1 MLSNV
6 EPLHAAFF
14 VPMSKN
20 KKQKQKQQ
28 ARQAKKK
35 NAKKKAREGKKY
47 VAGQREIWP
56 TYLYDILFGQLE
68 EQDFE
73 KLEEAVHTNLNLI
86 RIGSWDAACY
96 GNLLYAMRQFYAF
109 AKRFEGEKDYEQLA
123 AMGTAALHG
132 LKGLADDARDGHPS
146 KPGYANALLEPLELA
161 VETYFTMMRALPRSE
176 QEAARRE
183 AKKFSITELLQR
195 LSFGNI
201 AIIAPNKTTED
212 ESVCGYQ
219 GVAFV
224 HGRCE
229 PGYLTR
235 NDDTSFW
242 HLADRDTIIR
252 IDRPTLMYLTEDLP
266 HPITEESQECQTQN
280 ANA

>member
-1 MLSNV
+1 
-6 EPLHAAFF
+6 
-14 VPMSKN
+14 MSKKN
-20 KKQKQKQQ
+20 KKQKQQQQ
-28 ARQAKKK
+28 ARKAQKK

-56 TYLYDILFGQLE
+56 TYIYDLLFGQIE

-132 LKGLADDARDGHPS
+132 LKGLADEERDGRPRRPDYV
-146 KPGYANALLEPLELA
+146 KALLEPLELA

-195 LSFGNI
+195 LSFGNV

-235 NDDTSFW
+235 SDDTSFW

-280 ANA
+280 ANANA

>member
-35 NAKKKAREGKKY
+35 NAKKKDREGKKY

-86 RIGSWDAACY
+86 RIGSWDSTCY

-123 AMGTAALHG
+123 TMGTAALHG
-132 LKGLADDARDGHPS
+132 LKGLADNARDGHPS

-161 VETYFTMMRALPRSE
+161 VDTYFTMMRALPRSE

-195 LSFGNI
+195 ISFGNI
-201 AIIAPNKTTED
+201 AIVAPNKTTED

-235 NDDTSFW
+235 SDDTSFW

-266 HPITEESQECQTQN
+266 HPITEESQEN
-280 ANA
+280 A

>member
-14 VPMSKN
+14 VPMSRN
-20 KKQKQKQQ
+20 KKQKQQQQ

-68 EQDFE
+68 EQD
-73 KLEEAVHTNLNLI
+73 
-86 RIGSWDAACY
+86 
-96 GNLLYAMRQFYAF
+96 NLLYAMRQFYAF

-123 AMGTAALHG
+123 TMGTAALHG
-132 LKGLADDARDGHPS
+132 LKGLADNARDGHPS

-161 VETYFTMMRALPRSE
+161 VDTYFTMMRALPRSE

-195 LSFGNI
+195 ISSGNI
-201 AIIAPNKTTED
+201 AIVAPNNTKED
-212 ESVCGYQ
+212 ESVCGYR

-229 PGYLTR
+229 PGYLSRTKG
-235 NDDTSFW
+235 TSFW

-252 IDRPTLMYLTEDLP
+252 IDRPSLMYLTEKLP
-266 HPITEESQECQTQN
+266 HPITEEYEG
-280 ANA
+280 

>member
-1 MLSNV
+1 
-6 EPLHAAFF
+6 
-14 VPMSKN
+14 MSKK
-20 KKQKQKQQ
+20 KKQKQQQQ
-28 ARQAKKK
+28 ARKAQKK

-96 GNLLYAMRQFYAF
+96 GNLLYVMRQFYAF

-201 AIIAPNKTTED
+201 AIVAPNKTTED

-235 NDDTSFW
+235 SHDTSFW

-280 ANA
+280 ANANA

>member
-1 MLSNV
+1 MSRPVRL
-6 EPLHAAFF
+6 FF
-14 VPMSKN
+14 ISMSKK
-20 KKQKQKQQ
+20 KKQKQQQQ
-28 ARQAKKK
+28 ARKAQKK

-132 LKGLADDARDGHPS
+132 LKGLADEERDGRPRRPDYV
-146 KPGYANALLEPLELA
+146 KALLEPLELA

-195 LSFGNI
+195 LSFGNV

>member
-1 MLSNV
+1 
-6 EPLHAAFF
+6 
-14 VPMSKN
+14 MSKK
-20 KKQKQKQQ
+20 KKQKQQQQ
-28 ARQAKKK
+28 ARKAQKK

-132 LKGLADDARDGHPS
+132 LKGLADEERDGRPRRPDYV
-146 KPGYANALLEPLELA
+146 KALLEPLELA

-201 AIIAPNKTTED
+201 AIVAPNKTTED
-212 ESVCGYQ
+212 ESVCGYR

-235 NDDTSFW
+235 SDDTSFW

-280 ANA
+280 ANANA